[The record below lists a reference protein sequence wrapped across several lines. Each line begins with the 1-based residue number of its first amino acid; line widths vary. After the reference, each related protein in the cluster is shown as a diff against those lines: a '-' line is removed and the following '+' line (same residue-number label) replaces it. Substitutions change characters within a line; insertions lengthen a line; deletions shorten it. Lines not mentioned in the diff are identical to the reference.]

1 MSNSF
6 YITTPLYYVNDRP
19 HIGSAYTTLIA
30 DMIAMYHRMKEDK
43 VFFLT
48 GTDEHGQKVQQAAE
62 KNGVSPQEHC
72 ELYATRFQ
80 ELWSYF
86 NLSYDDFIRT
96 TEDRHVKVVQHV
108 LQDLFDK
115 GEIYKDKHEGW
126 YSVADELFISEKDHE
141 EGKYRDVRRI
151 SETNY
156 YFKMGAYQDR
166 LIKYINDNPDFIRPE
181 NRKNEILGFLK
192 QPLKD
197 LCISRPKERLSWGI
211 ELPFDKDYVT
221 YVWFDALLNYVTAPG
236 YLQDDERF
244 QATWPAV
251 HLIGKD
257 ILTTHC
263 VYWPT
268 MLMAAGIP
276 LPKTVFAHGWWTS
289 EGQKMSKSLGN
300 FVDLETIQKYCDHV
314 GKDVYRYFMA
324 KEGPLFHD
332 SDFSKER
339 FYQTYNTDLANNF
352 GNLVNRIFK
361 LIKKNFGGKI
371 PDKINKKV
379 LTLVVDT
386 GNIETIDNPFT
397 KDAEKLEKRVFEHLE
412 DFNIN
417 EIAKEIIS
425 YLSSINYYLED
436 TEPWKLI
443 KTDVDHAEEVLCT
456 ALASLRFSASLLFP
470 LLPEK
475 MTEFFT
481 MLNNGDTPGTLM
493 DWDGLKSGTELGE
506 MKALFPR
513 FDMKLLE
520 TM

>member
-1 MSNSF
+1 MSKSF
-6 YITTPLYYVNDRP
+6 YVTTPLYYVNDRP

-30 DMIAMYHRMKEDK
+30 DMVAMYHRMKGDD

-62 KNGVSPQEHC
+62 KNGISPREHC
-72 ELYATRFQ
+72 DIYATRFR

-86 NLSYDDFIRT
+86 NLSFDDFIRT
-96 TEDRHVKVVQHV
+96 TEERHEYVVAQV
-108 LQDLFDK
+108 LQKLYDE
-115 GEIYKDKHEGW
+115 GEIYKDTYEGW
-126 YSVADELFISEKDHE
+126 YSVADELFISDKDYE
-141 EGKYRDVRRI
+141 EGSYRDVRRI
-151 SETNY
+151 SESNY
-156 YFKMGAYQDR
+156 YFKMSKYQDD
-166 LIKYINDNPDFIRPE
+166 LIAYINNNPDFIKPE

-221 YVWFDALLNYVTAPG
+221 YVWFDALLNYVTAQG
-236 YLQDDERF
+236 YLSDNDRF
-244 QATWPAV
+244 NKIRPAV

-276 LPKTVFAHGWWTS
+276 LPKTIFAHGWWTA

-300 FVDLETIQKYCDHV
+300 FIDLETIQMHCDHV
-314 GKDVYRYFMA
+314 GKDVYRYYMA
-324 KEGPLFHD
+324 KEGPLFSD

-339 FYQTYNTDLANNF
+339 FYQTYNTDLANDF

-361 LIKKNFGGKI
+361 LIKKYYDNKI
-371 PDKINKKV
+371 PTPGNFTEDEEAMSETSMRCEEKV
-379 LTLVVDT
+379 MDL
-386 GNIETIDNPFT
+386 
-397 KDAEKLEKRVFEHLE
+397 LE
-412 DFNIN
+412 DLNVN
-417 EIAKEIIS
+417 AMATEIIS
-425 YLSSINYYLED
+425 YVTSINRYLEK
-436 TEPWKLI
+436 TEPWKLA
-443 KTDVDHAEEVLCT
+443 KTDLEATATVLYT
-456 ALASLRFSASLLFP
+456 ALASLRFSAALLYP

-475 MTEFFT
+475 MTEFFS
-481 MLNNGDTPGTLM
+481 MLNNGDTAGSIM
-493 DWDGLKSGTELGE
+493 KWNELKSGVELGE

-513 FDMKLLE
+513 FDMKLIE